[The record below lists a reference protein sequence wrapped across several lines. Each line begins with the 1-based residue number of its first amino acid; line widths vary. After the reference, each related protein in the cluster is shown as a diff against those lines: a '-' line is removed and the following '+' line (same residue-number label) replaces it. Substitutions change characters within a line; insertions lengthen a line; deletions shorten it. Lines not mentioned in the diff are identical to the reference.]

1 MLSENFWSILKFHFF
16 RPPQTLLQ
24 LDDQQLR
31 RRKMASQGALISK
44 QETTGYFSGV
54 LQVLMADYQIK
65 PEANA
70 ASPDTS
76 TWPLLLKVCSR
87 LENF

>member
-1 MLSENFWSILKFHFF
+1 
-16 RPPQTLLQ
+16 
-24 LDDQQLR
+24 
-31 RRKMASQGALISK
+31 MASKGALIAT
-44 QETTGYFSGV
+44 QETTGILPIYIRM
-54 LQVLMADYQIK
+54 LTIEYQIK

-76 TWPLLLKVCSR
+76 TWPLLLKVRPR

>member
-1 MLSENFWSILKFHFF
+1 
-16 RPPQTLLQ
+16 
-24 LDDQQLR
+24 
-31 RRKMASQGALISK
+31 MASQGALISK

-87 LENF
+87 LEKF